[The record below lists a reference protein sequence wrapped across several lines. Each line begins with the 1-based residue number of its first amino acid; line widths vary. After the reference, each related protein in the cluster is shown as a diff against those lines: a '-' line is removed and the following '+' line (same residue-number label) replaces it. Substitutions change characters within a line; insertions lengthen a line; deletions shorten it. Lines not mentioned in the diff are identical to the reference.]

1 MTKLKGRKP
10 AEELVALA
18 RKHRKALR
26 AGEHLPAEVLREVR
40 LICSYMA
47 KTGKPT
53 RGESVAMERLLRAI
67 FNEPTMPP
75 SLARR

>member
-1 MTKLKGRKP
+1 
-10 AEELVALA
+10 
-18 RKHRKALR
+18 LR
-26 AGEHLPAEVLREVR
+26 AGEHLSAEVLREVR

-67 FNEPTMPP
+67 FNEPMMPP